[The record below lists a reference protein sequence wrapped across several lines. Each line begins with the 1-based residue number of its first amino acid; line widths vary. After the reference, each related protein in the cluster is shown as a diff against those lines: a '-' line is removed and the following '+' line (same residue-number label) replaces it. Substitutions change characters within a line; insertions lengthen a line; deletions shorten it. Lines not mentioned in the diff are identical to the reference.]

1 MVRPPRTRTLANSES
16 KRLWVQQPQSMFINR
31 YSYVGNDPVN
41 LVDPLGLYCAL
52 WENDLLL
59 GHDSGDVVWQSDW
72 FCAVEIPDG
81 GGGFGGSEQASKAFS
96 KAMAKQCD
104 PKDVKK

>member
-1 MVRPPRTRTLANSES
+1 MKQLNGTAATYTYFGQLRIKKV
-16 KRLWVQQPQSMFINR
+16 
-31 YSYVGNDPVN
+31 VGTT
-41 LVDPLGLYCAL
+41 
-52 WENDLLL
+52 
-59 GHDSGDVVWQSDW
+59 
-72 FCAVEIPDG
+72 VEIPDG